1 MLNPHERQA
10 LLSLQEILQAR
21 GEDITPE
28 GKRALMQADEPQD
41 VQEGKECDWP
51 KSKECL

>member
-1 MLNPHERQA
+1 MNAHERQA

-21 GEDITPE
+21 GKDLTPE

-41 VQEGKECDWP
+41 EPIGKERDFN
-51 KSKECL
+51 ELT